1 MSASIATTNL
11 VFNDDYHLVDWAGNV
26 GSDMF
31 KALVQFGA
39 GEAAL
44 GIVILSGGTVLVG
57 AIVATLVYGA
67 TEMAWTDFNISP
79 KIVSELKLTIE
90 GI

>member
-11 VFNDDYHLVDWAGNV
+11 VFSDDYHLVDWAGNV

-44 GIVILSGGTVLVG
+44 IGVTFIGEPIIIGALVV
-57 AIVATLVYGA
+57 VAVYGLI
-67 TEMAWTDFNISP
+67 EWSWGKYKISNH
-79 KIVSELKLTIE
+79 IIEALEYVISE
-90 GI
+90 